1 MGRRDQEQ
9 RQRRSRMFGLSVS
22 SVFAL
27 ALGLNAIGKLQAG
40 ETDFAV
46 VGFALMVA
54 LTAWLALAL
63 LHGRD
68 GGSRKVRK
76 FLEDEWTRSLRASA
90 MTWGYVVLLGGASA
104 AYAVSLWRPE
114 WSPAALAVALAVGA
128 IVPLLRFALLDKAAD
143 PADE

>member
-9 RQRRSRMFGLSVS
+9 RQRRSRMFGLSVG
-22 SVFAL
+22 SVLAL

-54 LTAWLALAL
+54 LTAWLAL

>member
-9 RQRRSRMFGLSVS
+9 RQRRSQMFGLSGCLVS
-22 SVFAL
+22 AL
-27 ALGLNAIGKLQAG
+27 ALGLHAIGKLQAG

-63 LHGRD
+63 LHGLD

-76 FLEDEWTRSLRASA
+76 FLEDEWTRTLRASA
-90 MTWGYVVLLGGASA
+90 MTWGYVALLGGASA

-114 WSPAALAVALAVGA
+114 WTPAALALALAVGA